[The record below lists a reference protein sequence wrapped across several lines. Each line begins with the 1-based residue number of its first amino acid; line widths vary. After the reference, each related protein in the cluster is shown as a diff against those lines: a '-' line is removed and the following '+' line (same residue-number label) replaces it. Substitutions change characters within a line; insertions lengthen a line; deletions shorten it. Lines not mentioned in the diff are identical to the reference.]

1 MSIKTYIKG
10 KPVQLSKN
18 FKSTEFDCHGA
29 NCCKETQI
37 DDQLVEYLQKIREH
51 FNKPVKI
58 SSGYR
63 CKTHN
68 ARVGGASKSN
78 HMYGQA
84 ADTIVTGV
92 APIEVAR
99 YAESI
104 GVLGIGV
111 YNTFVHIDTRKT
123 KYFWYDG
130 GASNVATFGA
140 VKKEP
145 QVSQIKKEGVVSN
158 NTDEFTKKIW
168 DILLGKIK
176 NPYGVAGL
184 MGNLYAESAMRSNNL
199 QDTFEK
205 KLGYSDDGY
214 TQAVDNETYKKFVED
229 NAGYGLAQWTY
240 YNRKY
245 KLLQYAKNKQKSIG
259 DYELQLEFL
268 YEELKTSYK
277 NVLNI
282 LENATSIQEAS
293 NAVLMNFE
301 NPKNQS
307 VSVQTKR
314 AQYGKIYYDKFV
326 TNKVSNESAN
336 KEKAYAVSK
345 TAMHIRKEPNTTS
358 QSLGVI
364 KKGTQVEVIEV
375 LDNGWYKII
384 WNNNYAY
391 TSNTNGKY
399 YNYLGSKKEYIVKIT
414 ANVLN
419 IRAGAGT
426 NHKVVGYLKKDV
438 IQTIIEEK
446 DGWGKLKSG
455 QGWIKLSYSIKV

>member
-1 MSIKTYIKG
+1 MNIKTYIKG

-130 GASNVATFGA
+130 GASNVATFA
-140 VKKEP
+140 EKKVI
-145 QVSQIKKEGVVSN
+145 QKKSGYASSGN
-158 NTDEFTKKIW
+158 DEDIRKIW
-168 DILLGKIK
+168 NFLSKEIN
-176 NPYGVAGL
+176 NPFGVAAL
-184 MGNLYAESAMRSNNL
+184 MGNLYAESALRSNNL
-199 QDTFEK
+199 QDSYEK
-205 KLGYSDDGY
+205 KLGFNDEGY
-214 TQAVDNETYKKFVED
+214 TEAVDNETYPNFVKD
-229 NAGYGLAQWTY
+229 AAGYGLAQWTY
-240 YNRKY
+240 HTRKQG
-245 KLLQYAKNKQKSIG
+245 LLNFATKENKSIG
-259 DYELQLEFL
+259 DYETQLSYL
-268 YEELKTSYK
+268 IYELNNSFKSVMQALKEAKT
-277 NVLNI
+277 I
-282 LENATSIQEAS
+282 REAS
-293 NAVLMNFE
+293 DIVLIKFE
-301 NPKNQS
+301 APANQS
-307 VSVQTKR
+307 ESVKVKR
-314 AQYGKIYYDKFV
+314 AQYGQVYYDKFCGQV
-326 TNKVSNESAN
+326 DTTTAIK
-336 KEKAYAVSK
+336 KKYAVAN
-345 TAMHIRKEPNTTS
+345 TAMHVREKDNILSK
-358 QSLGVI
+358 SLGI
-364 KKGTQVEVIEV
+364 IAKGAKVEVLEAQS
-375 LDNGWYKII
+375 NGWYKIS
-384 WNNNYAY
+384 WNGKQAY
-391 TSNTNGKY
+391 TSNTTGRY
-399 YNYLGSKKEYIVKIT
+399 YSFVIEPYTVKIT

-426 NHKVVGYLKKDV
+426 NYKVVGYLKKDV

-446 DGWGKLKSG
+446 DGWGKLKSE
-455 QGWIKLSYSIKV
+455 QGWIKLSYSTKV